1 MVLLNIIWCFE
12 DVAENLIRYDCRTQV
27 GKIRFFKFERFSIM
41 LWTKRCDI
49 MISKLQG
56 NG

>member
-27 GKIRFFKFERFSIM
+27 WKIGFVKFERFSFM
-41 LWTKRCDI
+41 VWTNQFDI

>member
-1 MVLLNIIWCFE
+1 MVLPNIIWCFE

-27 GKIRFFKFERFSIM
+27 GKIGFVKFERFSIM
-41 LWTKRCDI
+41 LWTNRCDI